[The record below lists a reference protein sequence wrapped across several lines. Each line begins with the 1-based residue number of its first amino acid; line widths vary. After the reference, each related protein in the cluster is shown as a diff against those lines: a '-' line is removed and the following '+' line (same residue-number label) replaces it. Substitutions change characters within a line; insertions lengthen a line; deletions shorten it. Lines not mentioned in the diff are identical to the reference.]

1 MEEQAIR
8 NIADVQSGKEKP
20 AEQTQKPEDKLLPEH
35 VMGPF
40 LIREIS
46 RDNPQ
51 MEEGGFYRDKKTVQL
66 IGASGTQKAMAAA
79 MACGEMDGPAV
90 IVAPSARDLRY
101 WEMDLHFF
109 MPERKC
115 IVFPVIEKAD
125 ASVNFSSTERLRD
138 RMRALSAVSTGEPV
152 VILATSVEAAQKLP
166 EQKTLLSQ
174 CITLTKEDC
183 IEREDFLARLTGMGY
198 ERVDQVERCGHF
210 SVRGDIIDIF
220 PINKE
225 HPLRIE
231 FFDDEIDGMR
241 WFNEDTQRSIRMADK
256 AIIFPISYEGK
267 ETAILSDYLK
277 DGLLILDE
285 PHRGEEQL
293 KSYFRE
299 EKENALRAVSWKE
312 LVASGNKN
320 RELIFSLIN
329 RSLPGISCHQSETW
343 PGQTMTNY
351 QRQIPL
357 FITELQNLLSH
368 GWKAAVVIPDRTE
381 YMEIEGAL
389 SEAGIPVSMELEA
402 GKVTLAR
409 DAISGGFE
417 LPNQKIAL
425 IAAGDILGRQKI
437 RRFSRAGNKGRQIR
451 YFSDLN
457 VGDYVVQD
465 THGIGRYIGLRTIEL
480 EGVHR
485 DYVTIQ
491 YSGGDKLYL
500 PMNQISTLEKYI
512 GPEGTT
518 PVLSKMGGAQWD
530 RVKSKAGK
538 SIRELAERLLKV
550 YAEREI
556 TPGIAFDKDNIMQR
570 EFEDSFPYIETPDQL
585 SAIQKIKE
593 AMEKPQPMDMLLCG
607 DVGFGKTE
615 VAMRAVFKCVV
626 SGYQAM
632 VLVPTTVLSQQHY
645 KNFVKRM
652 EPFGIRV
659 AVLNRFVSPKEKKL
673 ILQKLAA
680 GEIDVIIGTHAILNK
695 KIHCHKLGL
704 LVVDEEQRFGVVQKE
719 KWKSWSAGIDVL
731 ALSATPIPRTLHM
744 SLTGVRDMATLT
756 QAPAN
761 RHAIQTY
768 VTEYDDNLVRD
779 AIIREKERH
788 GQTYFIY
795 NRIDTIEAMQHHL
808 RQILPEDVS
817 IVIAHGR
824 MDGRQL
830 EDIMVDFYAGK
841 FDVLLCTTLIE
852 NGIDQPNANTMLVYD
867 ADRLGLSQIYQMRGR
882 VGRSE
887 KIARAYFFYR
897 KGKILSEV
905 AEKRLDAIREFTEL
919 GSGFKIAMRDLEIRG
934 AGNLLGSAQ
943 HGNIANIGFST
954 YCTMLE
960 DAINTLKAERE
971 NKPKPKKLPATIVD
985 FRQDAYL
992 DPKYIPKEEAKME
1005 IYRRLSLASTE
1016 EEVSDL
1022 LDEVID
1028 RFGNPTAP
1036 VIKLFNSAKVRTKAR
1051 HLGIG
1056 SILDEGGHYLIT
1068 WADTDFI
1075 KGWNP
1080 ARLPVQYLEAI
1091 HILPG
1096 APSRI
1101 QIDKSKIRK
1110 NVLVWFSEL
1119 FTAIEQDMGK
1129 NIKNS

>member
-1 MEEQAIR
+1 MEEQTIR
-8 NIADVQSGKEKP
+8 KIADIQSEKKDT
-20 AEQTQKPEDKLLPEH
+20 AEQRIKPEDKFLPEH
-35 VMGPF
+35 VMGPS
-40 LIREIS
+40 LTREIS
-46 RDNPQ
+46 IDNPQ
-51 MEEGGFYRDKKTVQL
+51 MEDGGFYRDHKTVQL
-66 IGASGTQKAMAAA
+66 IGASGTQKAMAVA
-79 MACGEMDGPAV
+79 MACGELEGTTV
-90 IVAPSARDLRY
+90 IVAPTARDLRY

-109 MPERKC
+109 MPDRKC

-152 VILATSVEAAQKLP
+152 ITLATSVEAAQKLP
-166 EQKTLLSQ
+166 DQKTLLAQ

-256 AIIFPISYEGK
+256 AIIFPISHEGK

-312 LVASGNKN
+312 LIASGNRK
-320 RELIFSLIN
+320 RQLIFSLIN
-329 RSLPGISCHQSETW
+329 RSLPGITCHQSRTW

-368 GWKAAVVIPDRTE
+368 GWKAAVVIPDSTE
-381 YMEIEGAL
+381 YREIEGAL
-389 SEAGIPVSMELEA
+389 SDAGISVSMEMEA

-409 DAISGGFE
+409 GAISGGFE
-417 LPNQKIAL
+417 LPDQKIAL

-437 RRFSRAGNKGRQIR
+437 RRFSRAGNKERQIR

-457 VGDYVVQD
+457 PGDYVVQD

-491 YSGGDKLYL
+491 YAGGDKLYL

-585 SAIQKIKE
+585 TAIQKIKE

-652 EPFGIRV
+652 EPFGVRV
-659 AVLNRFVSPKEKKL
+659 AVLNRFVSAKEKRV

-680 GEIDVIIGTHAILNK
+680 GELDVIIGTHAILNK

-719 KWKSWSAGIDVL
+719 KWKSWSTGIDVL

-830 EDIMVDFYAGK
+830 ENIMVDFYAGK

-897 KGKILSEV
+897 KGKVLSEV

-960 DAINTLKAERE
+960 DAINTLKAEKE
-971 NKPKPKKLPATIVD
+971 NKPKPKKLPATVVD

-992 DPKYIPKEEAKME
+992 DPKYIPQEEAKME
-1005 IYRRLSLASTE
+1005 IYRRLSMASTAV
-1016 EEVSDL
+1016 EVSDL

-1036 VIKLFNSAKVRTKAR
+1036 VIKLFNSARVRTKAR

-1080 ARLPVQYLEAI
+1080 ARLPIQYLEAI